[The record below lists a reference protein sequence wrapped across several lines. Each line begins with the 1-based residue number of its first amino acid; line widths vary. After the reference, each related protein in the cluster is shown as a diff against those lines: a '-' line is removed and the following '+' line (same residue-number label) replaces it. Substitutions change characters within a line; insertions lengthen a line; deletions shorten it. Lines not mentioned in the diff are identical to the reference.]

1 MLSNYAL
8 ILKVKLWLKKNQ
20 IQKYQVLNSG
30 QTPFWCSQ
38 RCISAHPAQEGDIF
52 KYMYMYNIRLGAE
65 RTPGL
70 GFKAYDEQFRL
81 KRAMDQSK
89 SFGKIDDELWLIYMA
104 NTTCQS
110 LNPITNNTRSQ
121 KCFNFNYRGVCKRPI
136 CKYQH
141 TCMQCGLPHPVAS
154 HHNVALGT
162 HDENLSTYQQNF

>member
-1 MLSNYAL
+1 MHTQPKQAIFSN
-8 ILKVKLWLKKNQ
+8 
-20 IQKYQVLNSG
+20 
-30 QTPFWCSQ
+30 TCTTF
-38 RCISAHPAQEGDIF
+38 
-52 KYMYMYNIRLGAE
+52 E
-65 RTPGL
+65 RTPDL

-110 LNPITNNTRSQ
+110 PNPITNNTRSQ

-162 HDENLSTYQQNF
+162 HDENNSTFQQNFGSDTHDDAIHPGHQHQLTQQYL